1 MPVPPPNDPPLTSFG
16 ALVRLDEL
24 PTDDLR
30 GGKAPWASATPPLR
44 DLRTQAS
51 PLWFGGGVFGHG
63 MYNEDSVLTSNAAVR
78 ALRLAFNYG
87 INALDSSPYYF
98 PSELVLGRALRI
110 LAPEHPRDSYFLVT
124 KCGRYGPLRSQ
135 FDYSPERIRTS
146 IQQSLAR
153 LGTTYLDGALLHD
166 AEFVSAQPAI
176 ALTDE
181 GRWLAA
187 SAVGLSDK
195 YTPDE
200 ARRLLGIAPDD
211 AARIRGPGDE
221 AVLQAARTL
230 FELKDAGVVRNVGI
244 SGYPLGELVR
254 LSRLIASHA
263 PYRSLDMVLSYSNH
277 TLHADLLPAWQALF
291 DASPSGA
298 PWTPPML
305 LNASP
310 FSMGLLADRGP
321 PAWHPADA
329 TLRTATHAAL
339 QEIQQDAAARTASPI
354 PADQVLATTALFRG
368 LRGSEV
374 VTRDGV
380 PALRTL
386 LGMSNTDEVHTAIAT
401 YRILAAHGDPARAQL
416 AAYEALVRQ
425 RLVEAGSADQTW
437 ASPPADA

>member
-1 MPVPPPNDPPLTSFG
+1 MPIPPPQDPPLTSFG
-16 ALVRLDEL
+16 ALISLDEL
-24 PTDDLR
+24 PKEELR
-30 GGKAPWASATPPLR
+30 GGPAPWARASPPLR
-44 DLRTQAS
+44 DLRTQSS

-63 MYNEDSVLTSNAAVR
+63 MYNDDSVLTSNAAVR
-78 ALRLAFNYG
+78 ALRLAFRYG

-135 FDYSPERIRTS
+135 FDYSPERIRSS
-146 IQQSLAR
+146 IEQSLQR

-166 AEFVSAQPAI
+166 AEFVSDQPEI
-176 ALTDE
+176 ALTNE

-187 SAVGLSDK
+187 SAVGLSDT
-195 YTPDE
+195 YTPEE
-200 ARRLLGIAPDD
+200 ARRLLGIAPEE

-230 FELKDAGVVRNVGI
+230 FELKDAGIVRNVGL

-254 LSRLIASHA
+254 LSRLIATHA
-263 PYRSLDMVLSYSNH
+263 PYRSLDMILSYSNH
-277 TLHADLLPAWQALF
+277 TLHADLLPAWKSLF
-291 DASPSGA
+291 DASPTDA

-310 FSMGLLADRGP
+310 FSMGLLSDRGP

-329 TLRTATHAAL
+329 PLRHATKQAL
-339 QEIQQDAAARTASPI
+339 SEIQQEAAAHPASFM
-354 PADQVLATTALFRG
+354 PANQALATTALFRG
-368 LRGSEV
+368 LRGSDIVNE
-374 VTRDGV
+374 DGV
-380 PALRTL
+380 PYLRTL
-386 LGMSNTDEVHTAIAT
+386 LGMSNTDEVHTAMST
-401 YRILAAHGDPARAQL
+401 YRVLTARDDPAQAQL
-416 AAYEALVRQ
+416 ATYEARVRQ
-425 RLVEAGSADQTW
+425 RIVEAGAADQTW